1 MGVTQ
6 VVTHSHV
13 SRRKEKAMARRQL
26 RFGRRR
32 SSNRLLALLAIVFV
46 LTLTIAPPVKHYFTQ
61 RAQISAL
68 EAQLS
73 ADNSALQKARQE
85 LLLWQD
91 PEYIKSQARERLH
104 FVLPGERQYIVTE
117 GESAET
123 QTGTTKIASALVDGQ
138 PWYARLIASISETGN

>member
-1 MGVTQ
+1 
-6 VVTHSHV
+6 
-13 SRRKEKAMARRQL
+13 MARRQL

-32 SSNRLLALLAIVFV
+32 TSNRVLALSVIFFILA
-46 LTLTIAPPVKHYFTQ
+46 LTIAPPVKHYFTQ

-68 EAQLS
+68 KAQLS
-73 ADNSALQKARQE
+73 ADNSALQKAREE

-117 GESAET
+117 GDSVGN
-123 QTGTTKIASALVDGQ
+123 QPSSTKIASSLADGQ
-138 PWYARLIASISETGN
+138 PWYSRLIASISETGN

>member
-1 MGVTQ
+1 
-6 VVTHSHV
+6 
-13 SRRKEKAMARRQL
+13 MARRQL

-32 SSNRLLALLAIVFV
+32 TSNRVLALSAIFFV
-46 LTLTIAPPVKHYFTQ
+46 LALTIAPPVKHYFTQ

-68 EAQLS
+68 KAELS
-73 ADNSALQKARQE
+73 ADNTALEKAREE

-104 FVLPGERQYIVTE
+104 FVLPGERQYIVTD
-117 GESAET
+117 GEKN
-123 QTGTTKIASALVDGQ
+123 QQQNGTTKIASSLADGQ